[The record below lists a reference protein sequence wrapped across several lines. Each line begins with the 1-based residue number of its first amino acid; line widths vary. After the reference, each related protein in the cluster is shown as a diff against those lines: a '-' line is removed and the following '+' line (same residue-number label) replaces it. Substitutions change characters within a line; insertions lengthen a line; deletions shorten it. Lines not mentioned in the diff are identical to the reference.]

1 MAHLMSFYATWRK
14 VVDVLHLNQF
24 VSTRQLWLSKTEEQ
38 EHLSTAPADPQSTP
52 PSRREAKQEQQNLT
66 PQEAAAKRA
75 KAEKIGRT
83 VAVFIMPLMI
93 VGMMIWGY
101 LGAMHHQEAKNMPV
115 AISATSSSAAEKFAK
130 SLEEQNSDAVDITIV
145 DSGLEARTQVTDRDV
160 TAAVVLDD
168 KSATLYTASGAGVS
182 SSSAITAVLTPVLAE
197 DGFTINSQDLAPLP
211 ENDSM
216 GMGAMLLSTA
226 MITAGYMPWSLAFSN
241 SPELLKRRRALPL
254 LAGWSL
260 LLSGL
265 GILIGGPI
273 LGVIPAASIIPV
285 WGTLALGVFAVG
297 SSQVLLTRIFGAMAV
312 IPGMFLFMVLGQP
325 ASNMGMSVYML
336 PKIFPFLHQFL
347 PMPALGEAMRSVLYF
362 DGNGAGKHILILIAG
377 AVAAVLL
384 TTFIDFLRVRKGKSP
399 TPTQINVVSLHGGA
413 RPKNRAWRYITLGAV
428 PFGMIAIM
436 LTAMLGAMQEPTP
449 RHMPVALVGSTTEQ
463 AQQMADS
470 LNESM
475 EGKFDFTILDNADD
489 AKAMVEAQD
498 LTGAFILPS
507 QDDPQATI
515 YTAQA
520 SGNAASQVVVQVFTQ
535 IGQSQKM
542 AVDHQ
547 ELVPLPDND
556 NMGTATMYY
565 GMGWVMAG
573 FMVIMVGSTAAPH
586 VRPLKKL
593 IPLLAVYSAFMSLVL
608 YLIAGPFTNAV
619 DGHFGKLFSVGML
632 AIFAVAMLTTVFNRL
647 IGMLCLLPT
656 MLLVMFLGVPASNGA
671 LSIYMEPRMFNI
683 LHDILPMPAAVES
696 IRSILYFDSEGLSAH
711 LVTLAIWALVCLAV
725 TMVTDQL
732 KPVRTTSH
740 PVPEEELEALQG
752 RALEA
757 KATEAA
763 QGADQIDAEAQHLI
777 HDDHS
782 QVQEEKD
789 TVQV

>member
-1 MAHLMSFYATWRK
+1 M
-14 VVDVLHLNQF
+14 
-24 VSTRQLWLSKTEEQ
+24 
-38 EHLSTAPADPQSTP
+38 STAPTDPQSTP
-52 PSRREAKQEQQNLT
+52 PSRRKAKQEHQELSPQQL
-66 PQEAAAKRA
+66 AAKRA

-101 LGAMHHQEAKNMPV
+101 LGAMHHQEAKNMPI
-115 AISATSSSAAEKFAK
+115 AISASNSSAAEKFAK
-130 SLEEQNSDAVDITIV
+130 SLVEQNSDAVDITIV
-145 DSGLEARTQVTDRDV
+145 DSAMEARTQVTDRDV
-160 TAAVVLDD
+160 TAAVDLDS

-182 SSSAITAVLTPVLAE
+182 SSSAITAVLTPALIE
-197 DGFTINSQDLAPLP
+197 DGFTVNNQDLAPLP
-211 ENDSM
+211 QKDSM

-273 LGVIPAASIIPV
+273 LGVVPVASIISV
-285 WGTLALGVFAVG
+285 WATLALGVFAVG
-297 SSQVLLTRIFGAMAV
+297 SSQLLLTRIFGPMAV

-325 ASNMGMSVYML
+325 SSNMGMSVYML

-347 PMPALGEAMRSVLYF
+347 PMPALGEAVRSIMYF
-362 DGNGAGKHILILIAG
+362 DGNGAAKHILILIAG
-377 AVAAVLL
+377 AVAAMLL
-384 TTFIDFLRVRKGKSP
+384 TTLIDFLRVRKGKNA
-399 TPTQINVVSLHGGA
+399 TPIQVDVASLHGGA
-413 RPKNRAWRYITLGAV
+413 RPKNRAWRYIALGAV

-475 EGKFDFTILDNADD
+475 EGKFDFTIVDNADD
-489 AKAMVEAQD
+489 AKTMVETQD
-498 LTGAFILPS
+498 LTGAFILPT
-507 QDDPQATI
+507 QEDPQATI

-535 IGQSQKM
+535 IAQSQKM
-542 AVDHQ
+542 DVDHQ
-547 ELVPLPDND
+547 ELAALPDSD

-565 GMGWVMAG
+565 AMGWVMAG

-586 VRPLKKL
+586 LRPLKNL

-608 YLIAGPFTNAV
+608 YLIAGPFTHAV
-619 DGHFGKLFSVGML
+619 DGHFGTLFSVGML

-671 LSIYMEPRMFNI
+671 LSIYMEPRIFNI

-696 IRSILYFDSEGLSAH
+696 IRSILYFNSEGLGAH
-711 LVTLAIWALVCLAV
+711 LVTLSIWALVCLEV
-725 TMVTDQL
+725 TMVIDQL

-740 PVPEEELEALQG
+740 PIPEEELAALQG

-757 KATEAA
+757 KANEAA
-763 QGADQIDAEAQHLI
+763 QGADQIDVEAEQLIDGDAPQH
-777 HDDHS
+777 DENRDP
-782 QVQEEKD
+782 VK
-789 TVQV
+789 V